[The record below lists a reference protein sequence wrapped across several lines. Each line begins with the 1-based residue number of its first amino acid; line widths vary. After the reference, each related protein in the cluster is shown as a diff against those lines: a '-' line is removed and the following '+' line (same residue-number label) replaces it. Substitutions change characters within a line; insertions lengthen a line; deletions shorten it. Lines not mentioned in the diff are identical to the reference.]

1 MSRRSKVRLLSLIIV
16 LGLWEYY
23 GRRVNP
29 ILFTYPLAI
38 FRAFID
44 LVLSG
49 ELQSYMRD
57 SLLVLLYASILAVL
71 VGVFFGVVMGRYA
84 LVEWA
89 TDIYV
94 NALYSMPMPRI
105 RSLPQGG
112 IQRTWSMASS
122 ACWRKPFFS
131 IEMNHCSVARK
142 MTGFLQRQQ
151 CG

>member
-1 MSRRSKVRLLSLIIV
+1 MSRRAKVRLLSLVIV
-16 LGLWEYY
+16 LTLWEFY

-38 FRAFID
+38 ARAFID

-49 ELQSYMRD
+49 ELQSYMKD
-57 SLLVLLYASILAVL
+57 SLLVLLYASILSVM

-94 NALYSMPMPRI
+94 NALYSMPMVAK
-105 RSLPQGG
+105 SLP
-112 IQRTWSMASS
+112 TMAPEI
-122 ACWRKPFFS
+122 APTPAAMRPKLKATPWA
-131 IEMNHCSVARK
+131 VARTRVGK
-142 MTGFLQRQQ
+142 SSGK
-151 CG
+151 